1 MALDKS
7 DVIGSIFS
15 GWWEADKADSA
26 QRLKIRNEELANKQ
40 NTIKTIKTNN
50 YNDEIADYKKKKL
63 VIDSLN
69 SVAANNNNNMYTDD
83 LQLGEAVLRAKHGE
97 KFADFKKSMTGADG
111 DLTRFYT
118 LAKNEGINFNQTG
131 VDGTQVKK
139 DFKDKS
145 VIEAEYLA
153 EISKI
158 EAETKAALEEA
169 AGDSKTVNAIL
180 KLKDRL
186 IGNLK
191 PDSSKVDAIDS
202 VNNTMSTKDGFP
214 NNEKE
219 KLKEVQTNI
228 QTGETTETTET
239 TDTTTEGETSEVKA
253 LQSEDVPLFIPKS
266 WKEEY
271 EKQKIAANNV
281 DYSSKEYSKKISDT
295 VLTLIP
301 NAETEN
307 YFELDKDQKITKAK
321 TPIINA
327 DVTIQSLIN
336 NSLNDVT
343 MNETFAITGKDK
355 TKINLGVNERFQ
367 LAKNHVEDYGMW
379 MADGKVLGDSG
390 SLKNLFKKESTALV
404 VPANSII
411 NINNNKLKG
420 YENVFN
426 TIDKELRQDVG
437 KVYKNFIVG
446 KANERMTKQGGTLEE
461 NINFLQR
468 QLENDNNGNQTLTK
482 EAREFIAQALLK
494 AKKSNGELYYPDVN
508 KKVAD
513 ASEPKS
519 STMDM
524 KQKEMESATIGNV
537 RTVKV
542 TINGEEKQVPLTTK
556 NKQILKANN
565 IAIPDVQQE
574 PTAGDGNVMEKVAS
588 ETVTEKI
595 TPQMAGVQSDSNF
608 FTKKADILSILPND
622 MTGKEIKERYNT
634 DLKFPETF
642 NDFTVYKST
651 KNNTSWQNQ
660 IN

>member
-1 MALDKS
+1 MSLDKS
-7 DVIGSIFS
+7 DVLGSIFT
-15 GWWEADKADSA
+15 GWWEADKADTA

-40 NTIKTIKTNN
+40 NTIKQIKTNN
-50 YNDEIADYKKKKL
+50 YNDQIEDYKKKKV

-69 SVAANNNNNMYTDD
+69 SVAANKNMYTTDM
-83 LQLGEAVLRAKHGE
+83 QLGEAVLMAKHGDNFD
-97 KFADFKKSMTGADG
+97 KFKKSMTGADG

-118 LAKNEGINFNQTG
+118 LAKNEGINFNETG

-145 VIEAEYLA
+145 VIESEYLA

-191 PDSSKVDAIDS
+191 PDNSKVDAIDS

-253 LQSEDVPLFIPKS
+253 LQSEDVPLFIPKT

-271 EKQKIAANNV
+271 EKQKISANNV

-301 NAETEN
+301 DAETKN
-307 YFELDKDQKITKAK
+307 YFELDKDNKITSAK

-327 DVTIQSLIN
+327 DITIQSLIN

-343 MNETFAITGKDK
+343 MNETFAVTGKDK

-367 LAKNHVEDYGMW
+367 IAKNHVEDYGMW

-446 KANERMTKQGGTLEE
+446 KANERMTKEGGSLEE

-482 EAREFIAQALLK
+482 EARDFIANALLK
-494 AKKSNGELYYPDVN
+494 AKKSNGELYYPEVN
-508 KKVAD
+508 KKVTD

-519 STMDM
+519 STMEM
-524 KQKEMESATIGNV
+524 KQKEYEDLTFGGV

-556 NKQILKANN
+556 NKQILEANN

-574 PTAGDGNVMEKVAS
+574 PTAGDGAVMEKVAS
-588 ETVTEKI
+588 ETEVKKI
-595 TPQMAGVQSDSNF
+595 TPQDVGMGSGTNF
-608 FTKKADILSILPND
+608 FESIDDVKAILPND
-622 MTGKEIKERYNT
+622 MNGAEIKQKYNIS
-634 DLKFPETF
+634 FPL
-642 NDFTVYKST
+642 NDFTVYRTT
-651 KNNTSWQNQ
+651 KK
-660 IN
+660 

>member
-7 DVIGSIFS
+7 DVLGSIFS
-15 GWWEADKADSA
+15 GWWEADKADTA

-40 NTIKTIKTNN
+40 NTIKQIKTNN
-50 YNDEIADYKKKKL
+50 YNDDIAKYKKDKI
-63 VIDSLN
+63 VIDGLN
-69 SVAANNNNNMYTDD
+69 SVAANKSMYTTDM
-83 LQLGEAVLRAKHGE
+83 QLGEAVLMAKHGDNFD
-97 KFADFKKSMTGADG
+97 KFKKSMTGTDG

-118 LAKNEGINFNQTG
+118 LAKNEGINFNATG
-131 VDGTQVKK
+131 VDGTQIKK

-145 VIEAEYLA
+145 VIESEYLA

-228 QTGETTETTET
+228 QTGETTETTDT
-239 TDTTTEGETSEVKA
+239 TDTTTEGETGEVKA
-253 LQSEDVPLFIPKS
+253 LQSEDIPLFIPQG
-266 WKEEY
+266 WKDDF
-271 EKQKIAANNV
+271 KIKFDKAKELKF
-281 DYSSKEYSKKISDT
+281 SGKEYNKKFSDT
-295 VLTLIP
+295 VMTLVP
-301 NAETEN
+301 DGQEKD
-307 YFELDKDQKITKAK
+307 YFNIDTKTNTVTSAK
-321 TPIINA
+321 TPIINF
-327 DVTIQSLIN
+327 DDTFQSLLKGSIN
-336 NSLNDVT
+336 DITV
-343 MNETFAITGKDK
+343 EDTFKITGKNK
-355 TKINLGVNERFQ
+355 NKIDFTESTRYD
-367 LAKNHVEDYGMW
+367 LAVSHMRDYGQW
-379 MADGKVLGDSG
+379 FVDGAVLGEKG
-390 SLKNLFKKESTALV
+390 SLKNILEKKTEGFI
-404 VPANSII
+404 VPATSII
-411 NINNNKLKG
+411 NINNGTLKG
-420 YENVFN
+420 YSEAFGTIPKDLRKGVGSTYQQFIEN
-426 TIDKELRQDVG
+426 KALERQ
-437 KVYKNFIVG
+437 KVEGGSKQENMNFIQ
-446 KANERMTKQGGTLEE
+446 KEIEL
-461 NINFLQR
+461 
-468 QLENDNNGNQTLTK
+468 DNNGNQALTK
-482 EAREFIAQALLK
+482 EARDFIANALLT
-494 AKKSNGELYYPDVN
+494 AKKSNGELYYPEVN
-508 KKVAD
+508 KKVTD

-519 STMDM
+519 STMEM

-542 TINGEEKQVPLTTK
+542 TINGEEKVVPLTTK

-608 FTKKADILSILPND
+608 FTKKADILSVLPND
-622 MTGKEIKERYNT
+622 MTGREIKERYNT
-634 DLKFPETF
+634 DLEFPETF
-642 NDFTVYKST
+642 NDFTVYKSR
-651 KNNTSWQNQ
+651 KK
-660 IN
+660 

>member
-1 MALDKS
+1 MSLDKS
-7 DVIGSIFS
+7 DVLGSIFT
-15 GWWEADKADSA
+15 GWWEADKADTA

-40 NTIKTIKTNN
+40 NTIKQIKTNN
-50 YNDEIADYKKKKL
+50 YNDQIEDYKKKK
-63 VIDSLN
+63 VIIDSLN
-69 SVAANNNNNMYTDD
+69 SVAANKNMYTTDM
-83 LQLGEAVLRAKHGE
+83 QLGEAVLMAKHGDNFD
-97 KFADFKKSMTGADG
+97 KFKKSMTGADG

-118 LAKNEGINFNQTG
+118 LAKNEGINFNETG

-214 NNEKE
+214 SNEKE
-219 KLKEVQTNI
+219 KLKEIQTNI
-228 QTGETTETTET
+228 QTGETT
-239 TDTTTEGETSEVKA
+239 DTTTEGEISEVKT
-253 LQSEDVPLFIPKS
+253 LQSEDVPLFIPKD
-266 WKEEY
+266 WKTEY
-271 EKQKIAANNV
+271 EKQKIDANNV

-301 NAETEN
+301 DAETKN
-307 YFELDKDQKITKAK
+307 YFELDKDNKITSAK

-343 MNETFAITGKDK
+343 MNETFAVTGKDK

-367 LAKNHVEDYGMW
+367 IAKNHVEDYGMW

-446 KANERMTKQGGTLEE
+446 KANERMTKEGGSLEE

-494 AKKSNGELYYPDVN
+494 AKKSNGELYYPEVN
-508 KKVAD
+508 KKISD

-542 TINGEEKQVPLTTK
+542 TINGEEKVVPLTTK

-574 PTAGDGNVMEKVAS
+574 PTAGDGAVMEKVAS
-588 ETVTEKI
+588 ETEVKKI
-595 TPQMAGVQSDSNF
+595 TPQDVGMGSGTNF
-608 FTKKADILSILPND
+608 FESIEDVKAILPND
-622 MTGKEIKERYNT
+622 MNGAEIKQKYNIS
-634 DLKFPETF
+634 FPL
-642 NDFTVYKST
+642 NDFTVYRTT
-651 KNNTSWQNQ
+651 KK
-660 IN
+660 

>member
-7 DVIGSIFS
+7 DVLGSIFS
-15 GWWEADKADSA
+15 GWWEADKADTA

-40 NTIKTIKTNN
+40 NTIKQIKTNN
-50 YNDEIADYKKKKL
+50 YNDDIAKYKKDKV
-63 VIDSLN
+63 VIDGLN
-69 SVAANNNNNMYTDD
+69 AVAANKSMYTTDM
-83 LQLGEAVLRAKHGE
+83 QLGEAVLMAKHGDNFD
-97 KFADFKKSMTGADG
+97 KFKKSMTGADG

-118 LAKNEGINFNQTG
+118 LAKNEGINFNETG

-145 VIEAEYLA
+145 VIESEYLA

-202 VNNTMSTKDGFP
+202 VNNTMSTEDGFP
-214 NNEKE
+214 KTEKE

-228 QTGETTETTET
+228 KTGETTETTET

-301 NAETEN
+301 DAETKN
-307 YFELDKDQKITKAK
+307 YFELDKDNKITSAK

-343 MNETFAITGKDK
+343 MNETFAVTGKDK

-446 KANERMTKQGGTLEE
+446 KANERMTKEGGSLEE

-482 EAREFIAQALLK
+482 EARDFIANALLK
-494 AKKSNGELYYPDVN
+494 AKKSNGELYYPEVN
-508 KKVAD
+508 KKVTD
-513 ASEPKS
+513 ASKPKS

-524 KQKEMESATIGNV
+524 KQKEMEDATIGNV

-542 TINGEEKQVPLTTK
+542 TINGEEKIVPLTTK

-651 KNNTSWQNQ
+651 KK
-660 IN
+660 

>member
-7 DVIGSIFS
+7 DVLGSIFS
-15 GWWEADKADSA
+15 GWWEADKADTA

-40 NTIKTIKTNN
+40 NTIKQIKTNN
-50 YNDEIADYKKKKL
+50 YNDDIAKYKKDKI
-63 VIDSLN
+63 VIDGLN
-69 SVAANNNNNMYTDD
+69 SVAANKSMYTTDM
-83 LQLGEAVLRAKHGE
+83 QLGEAVLMAKHGDNFD
-97 KFADFKKSMTGADG
+97 KFKKSMTGTDG

-118 LAKNEGINFNQTG
+118 LAKNEGINFNATG
-131 VDGTQVKK
+131 VDGTQIKK

-145 VIEAEYLA
+145 VIESEYLA

-228 QTGETTETTET
+228 QTGETTDTTDT
-239 TDTTTEGETSEVKA
+239 TDTTTEGETGEVKA
-253 LQSEDVPLFIPKS
+253 LQSEDIPLFIPQG
-266 WKEEY
+266 WKDDF
-271 EKQKIAANNV
+271 KIKFDKAKELKF
-281 DYSSKEYSKKISDT
+281 SGKEYNKKFSDT
-295 VLTLIP
+295 VMTLVP
-301 NAETEN
+301 DGQEKD
-307 YFELDKDQKITKAK
+307 YFNIDTKTNTVTSAK
-321 TPIINA
+321 TPIINF
-327 DVTIQSLIN
+327 DDTFQSLLKGSIN
-336 NSLNDVT
+336 DITV
-343 MNETFAITGKDK
+343 EDTFKITGKNK
-355 TKINLGVNERFQ
+355 NKIDFTESTRYD
-367 LAKNHVEDYGMW
+367 LAVSHMRDYGQW
-379 MADGKVLGDSG
+379 FVDGAVLGEKG
-390 SLKNLFKKESTALV
+390 SLKNILEKKTEGFI

-411 NINNNKLKG
+411 NINNGTLKG
-420 YENVFN
+420 YSEAFGTIPKDLRKGVGSTYQQFIEN
-426 TIDKELRQDVG
+426 KALERQ
-437 KVYKNFIVG
+437 KVEGGSKQENMNFIQ
-446 KANERMTKQGGTLEE
+446 KEIEL
-461 NINFLQR
+461 
-468 QLENDNNGNQTLTK
+468 DNNGNQALTK
-482 EAREFIAQALLK
+482 EARDFIANALLT
-494 AKKSNGELYYPDVN
+494 AKKSNGELYYPEVN
-508 KKVAD
+508 KKVTD

-519 STMDM
+519 STMEM

-542 TINGEEKQVPLTTK
+542 TINGEEKVVPLTTK

-608 FTKKADILSILPND
+608 FTKKADILSVLPND
-622 MTGKEIKERYNT
+622 MTGREIKERYNT
-634 DLKFPETF
+634 DLEFPETF
-642 NDFTVYKST
+642 NDFTVYKSR
-651 KNNTSWQNQ
+651 KK
-660 IN
+660 

>member
-1 MALDKS
+1 MSLDKS
-7 DVIGSIFS
+7 DVLGSIFS
-15 GWWEADKADSA
+15 GWWEADKADTA

-40 NTIKTIKTNN
+40 NTIKQIKTNN
-50 YNDEIADYKKKKL
+50 YNDQIEDYKKKK
-63 VIDSLN
+63 VIIDSLN
-69 SVAANNNNNMYTDD
+69 SVAANKNMYTTDM
-83 LQLGEAVLRAKHGE
+83 QLGEAVLMAKHGDNFD
-97 KFADFKKSMTGADG
+97 KFKKSMTGADG

-139 DFKDKS
+139 DFKDKA

-191 PDSSKVDAIDS
+191 PDNSKVDAIDS

-343 MNETFAITGKDK
+343 MNETFAVTGKDK

-404 VPANSII
+404 VPSNSII

-482 EAREFIAQALLK
+482 EARDFIANALLK

-519 STMDM
+519 STMEM
-524 KQKEMESATIGNV
+524 KQKEYEDLTFGGV

-574 PTAGDGNVMEKVAS
+574 PTAGDGAVMEKVAS
-588 ETVTEKI
+588 ETEVKKI
-595 TPQMAGVQSDSNF
+595 TPQDVGMGSGTNF
-608 FTKKADILSILPND
+608 FESIEDVKAILPND
-622 MTGKEIKERYNT
+622 MNGAEIKQKYNIS
-634 DLKFPETF
+634 FPL
-642 NDFTVYKST
+642 NDFTVYRTT
-651 KNNTSWQNQ
+651 KK
-660 IN
+660 

>member
-7 DVIGSIFS
+7 DVLGSIFS
-15 GWWEADKADSA
+15 GWWEADKADTA

-40 NTIKTIKTNN
+40 NTIKQIKTNN
-50 YNDEIADYKKKKL
+50 YNDDIAKYKKDKV
-63 VIDSLN
+63 VIDGLN
-69 SVAANNNNNMYTDD
+69 AVAANKSMYTTDM
-83 LQLGEAVLRAKHGE
+83 QLGEAVLMAKHGDNFD
-97 KFADFKKSMTGADG
+97 KFKKSMTGADG

-118 LAKNEGINFNQTG
+118 LAKNEGINFNETG

-239 TDTTTEGETSEVKA
+239 TDTTTEGETGEVKA

-343 MNETFAITGKDK
+343 MNETFAVTGKDK

-588 ETVTEKI
+588 KTITEKI

-651 KNNTSWQNQ
+651 KK
-660 IN
+660 

>member
-1 MALDKS
+1 M
-7 DVIGSIFS
+7 
-15 GWWEADKADSA
+15 
-26 QRLKIRNEELANKQ
+26 
-40 NTIKTIKTNN
+40 
-50 YNDEIADYKKKKL
+50 
-63 VIDSLN
+63 
-69 SVAANNNNNMYTDD
+69 
-83 LQLGEAVLRAKHGE
+83 QLGEAVLMAKHGDNFD
-97 KFADFKKSMTGADG
+97 KFKKSMTGADG

-169 AGDSKTVNAIL
+169 AGDSKTVSAIL

-191 PDSSKVDAIDS
+191 PDSSKVDTIDS
-202 VNNTMSTKDGFP
+202 VNTTMSTEDGFP
-214 NNEKE
+214 KTEKQ

-228 QTGETTETTET
+228 QTEETTKTET
-239 TDTTTEGETSEVKA
+239 QEEPSKIAG
-253 LQSEDVPLFIPKS
+253 LQSEDVPLFIPKD
-266 WKEEY
+266 WKIEY
-271 EKQKIAANNV
+271 EKQKIDANNV

-301 NAETEN
+301 NAETKN
-307 YFELDKDQKITKAK
+307 YFELDKDNKITSAK

-336 NSLNDVT
+336 NSLDDVT
-343 MNETFAITGKDK
+343 MNETFSVTGKDK

-426 TIDKELRQDVG
+426 TIDKE
-437 KVYKNFIVG
+437 
-446 KANERMTKQGGTLEE
+446 
-461 NINFLQR
+461 
-468 QLENDNNGNQTLTK
+468 
-482 EAREFIAQALLK
+482 
-494 AKKSNGELYYPDVN
+494 
-508 KKVAD
+508 
-513 ASEPKS
+513 
-519 STMDM
+519 
-524 KQKEMESATIGNV
+524 
-537 RTVKV
+537 
-542 TINGEEKQVPLTTK
+542 
-556 NKQILKANN
+556 
-565 IAIPDVQQE
+565 
-574 PTAGDGNVMEKVAS
+574 
-588 ETVTEKI
+588 
-595 TPQMAGVQSDSNF
+595 
-608 FTKKADILSILPND
+608 
-622 MTGKEIKERYNT
+622 
-634 DLKFPETF
+634 
-642 NDFTVYKST
+642 
-651 KNNTSWQNQ
+651 
-660 IN
+660 

>member
-1 MALDKS
+1 MSLDKS
-7 DVIGSIFS
+7 DVLGSIFS
-15 GWWEADKADSA
+15 GWWEADKADTA

-40 NTIKTIKTNN
+40 NTIKQIKTNN
-50 YNDEIADYKKKKL
+50 YNDQIEDYKKKK
-63 VIDSLN
+63 VIIDSLN
-69 SVAANNNNNMYTDD
+69 SVAANKNMYTTDM
-83 LQLGEAVLRAKHGE
+83 QLGEAVLMAKHGDNFD
-97 KFADFKKSMTGADG
+97 KFKKSMTGADG

-118 LAKNEGINFNQTG
+118 LAKNEGINFNETG

-191 PDSSKVDAIDS
+191 PDNSKVDAIDS

-301 NAETEN
+301 DAETKN
-307 YFELDKDQKITKAK
+307 YFELDKDNKITSAK

-343 MNETFAITGKDK
+343 MNETFAVTGKDK

-446 KANERMTKQGGTLEE
+446 KANERMTKEGGTLEE

-482 EAREFIAQALLK
+482 EARDFIANALLK

-519 STMDM
+519 STMEM
-524 KQKEMESATIGNV
+524 KQKEYEDLTFGGV

-574 PTAGDGNVMEKVAS
+574 PTAGDGAVMEKVAS
-588 ETVTEKI
+588 ETEVKKI
-595 TPQMAGVQSDSNF
+595 TPQDVGMGSGTNF
-608 FTKKADILSILPND
+608 FESIEDVKAILPND
-622 MTGKEIKERYNT
+622 MNGAEIKQKYNIS
-634 DLKFPETF
+634 FPL
-642 NDFTVYKST
+642 NDFTVYRTT
-651 KNNTSWQNQ
+651 KK
-660 IN
+660 

>member
-1 MALDKS
+1 MSLDKS
-7 DVIGSIFS
+7 DVLGSIFS
-15 GWWEADKADSA
+15 GWWEADKADTA

-40 NTIKTIKTNN
+40 NTIKQIKTNN
-50 YNDEIADYKKKKL
+50 YNDQIEDYKKKK
-63 VIDSLN
+63 VIIDSLN
-69 SVAANNNNNMYTDD
+69 SVAANKNMYTTDM
-83 LQLGEAVLRAKHGE
+83 QLGEAVLMAKHGDNFD
-97 KFADFKKSMTGADG
+97 KFKKSMTGADG

-139 DFKDKS
+139 DFKDKA

-153 EISKI
+153 EIAKI

-343 MNETFAITGKDK
+343 MNETFAVTGKDK

-482 EAREFIAQALLK
+482 EARDFIANALLK

-519 STMDM
+519 STMEM
-524 KQKEMESATIGNV
+524 KQKEYEDLTFGGV

-574 PTAGDGNVMEKVAS
+574 PTAGDGAVMEKVAS
-588 ETVTEKI
+588 ETEVKKI
-595 TPQMAGVQSDSNF
+595 TPQDVGMGSGTNF
-608 FTKKADILSILPND
+608 FESIEDVKAILPND
-622 MTGKEIKERYNT
+622 MNGAEIKQKYNIS
-634 DLKFPETF
+634 FPL
-642 NDFTVYKST
+642 NDFTVYRTT
-651 KNNTSWQNQ
+651 KK
-660 IN
+660 

>member
-1 MALDKS
+1 MSLDKS
-7 DVIGSIFS
+7 DVLGSIFS
-15 GWWEADKADSA
+15 GWWEADKADTA

-40 NTIKTIKTNN
+40 NTIKQIKTNN
-50 YNDEIADYKKKKL
+50 YNDQIEDYKKKK
-63 VIDSLN
+63 VIIDSLN
-69 SVAANNNNNMYTDD
+69 SVAANKNMYTTDM
-83 LQLGEAVLRAKHGE
+83 QLGEAVLMAKHGDNFD
-97 KFADFKKSMTGADG
+97 KFKKSMTGADG

-139 DFKDKS
+139 DFKDKA

-343 MNETFAITGKDK
+343 MNETFAVTGKDK

-482 EAREFIAQALLK
+482 EARDFIANALLK

-519 STMDM
+519 STMEM
-524 KQKEMESATIGNV
+524 KQKEYEDLTFGGV

-574 PTAGDGNVMEKVAS
+574 PTAGDGAVMEKVAS
-588 ETVTEKI
+588 ETEVKKI
-595 TPQMAGVQSDSNF
+595 TPQDVGMGSGTNF
-608 FTKKADILSILPND
+608 FESIEDVKAILPND
-622 MTGKEIKERYNT
+622 MNGAEIKQKYNIS
-634 DLKFPETF
+634 FPL
-642 NDFTVYKST
+642 NDFTVYRTT
-651 KNNTSWQNQ
+651 KK
-660 IN
+660 

>member
-7 DVIGSIFS
+7 DVLGSIFS
-15 GWWEADKADSA
+15 GWWEADKADTA

-40 NTIKTIKTNN
+40 NTIKQIKTNN
-50 YNDEIADYKKKKL
+50 YNDDIAKYKKDKV
-63 VIDSLN
+63 VIDGLN
-69 SVAANNNNNMYTDD
+69 SVAANKSMYTTDM
-83 LQLGEAVLRAKHGE
+83 QLGEAVLMAKHGDNFD
-97 KFADFKKSMTGADG
+97 KFKKSMTGADG

-118 LAKNEGINFNQTG
+118 LAKNEGINFNETG

-145 VIEAEYLA
+145 VIESEYLA

-239 TDTTTEGETSEVKA
+239 TTEGETGEVKA

-271 EKQKIAANNV
+271 EKQKISANNV

-301 NAETEN
+301 DAETKN
-307 YFELDKDQKITKAK
+307 YFELDKDNKITSAK

-336 NSLNDVT
+336 NSLDDVT
-343 MNETFAITGKDK
+343 MNETFAVTGKDK

-446 KANERMTKQGGTLEE
+446 KANERMTKEGGSLEE

-494 AKKSNGELYYPDVN
+494 AKKSNGELYYPEVN
-508 KKVAD
+508 KKISD

-634 DLKFPETF
+634 DLEFPETF

-651 KNNTSWQNQ
+651 KK
-660 IN
+660 

>member
-1 MALDKS
+1 MSLDKS
-7 DVIGSIFS
+7 DVLGSIFS
-15 GWWEADKADSA
+15 GWWEADKADTA

-40 NTIKTIKTNN
+40 NTIKQIKTNN
-50 YNDEIADYKKKKL
+50 YNDQIEDYKKKK
-63 VIDSLN
+63 VIIDSLN
-69 SVAANNNNNMYTDD
+69 SVAANKNMYTTDM
-83 LQLGEAVLRAKHGE
+83 QLGEAVLMAKHGDNFD
-97 KFADFKKSMTGADG
+97 KFKKSMTGADG

-139 DFKDKS
+139 DFKDKA

-343 MNETFAITGKDK
+343 MNETFAVTGKDK

-404 VPANSII
+404 VPSNSII

-482 EAREFIAQALLK
+482 EARDFIANALLK

-519 STMDM
+519 STMEM
-524 KQKEMESATIGNV
+524 KQKEYEDLTFGGV

-574 PTAGDGNVMEKVAS
+574 PTAGDGAVMEKVAS
-588 ETVTEKI
+588 ETEVKKI
-595 TPQMAGVQSDSNF
+595 TPQDVGMGSGTNF
-608 FTKKADILSILPND
+608 FESIEDVKAILPND
-622 MTGKEIKERYNT
+622 MNGAEIKQKYNIS
-634 DLKFPETF
+634 FPL
-642 NDFTVYKST
+642 NDFTVYRTT
-651 KNNTSWQNQ
+651 KK
-660 IN
+660 

>member
-7 DVIGSIFS
+7 DVLGSIFT
-15 GWWEADKADSA
+15 GWWEADKIDTA
-26 QRLKIRNEELANKQ
+26 QRLKIRNEELANRQ
-40 NTIKTIKTNN
+40 NTIKQIKTNN
-50 YNDEIADYKKKKL
+50 YNDQIADYKKKKV
-63 VIDSLN
+63 VIDGLN
-69 SVAANNNNNMYTDD
+69 SVAANKSMYTTDM
-83 LQLGEAVLRAKHGE
+83 QLGEAVLMAKHGDNFD
-97 KFADFKKSMTGADG
+97 KFKKSMTGTDG

-118 LAKNEGINFNQTG
+118 LAKNEGINFNETG

-145 VIEAEYLA
+145 VIESEYLA

-214 NNEKE
+214 KTEKE

-239 TDTTTEGETSEVKA
+239 TDTTTEGETGEVKA
-253 LQSEDVPLFIPKS
+253 LQSEDVPLFIPGD
-266 WKEEY
+266 WKETY
-271 EKQKIAANNV
+271 N
-281 DYSSKEYSKKISDT
+281 KEYTEAKKLKFSGKEYNKKFSDT
-295 VLTLIP
+295 VMMLVPDGQTKDYFNIDTKTKEVTSAKIP
-301 NAETEN
+301 V
-307 YFELDKDQKITKAK
+307 
-321 TPIINA
+321 INF
-327 DVTIQSLIN
+327 DDTFQSILKGSIN
-336 NSLNDVT
+336 DI
-343 MNETFAITGKDK
+343 NEIDTFKITGKDK
-355 TKINLGVNERFQ
+355 NKIDFTESTRYDLAVNHMR
-367 LAKNHVEDYGMW
+367 DYGQW
-379 MADGKVLGDSG
+379 FVDGAVLGKDG
-390 SLKNLFKKESTALV
+390 SLKNILEKKTV
-404 VPANSII
+404 GFIVPANSII
-411 NINNNKLKG
+411 NVNNGTLKG
-420 YENVFN
+420 YSEAFGTIPKDLRKGVGSTYQKFIEN
-426 TIDKELRQDVG
+426 KALERQ
-437 KVYKNFIVG
+437 KVEGGSKQENMNFIQ
-446 KANERMTKQGGTLEE
+446 KEIEA
-461 NINFLQR
+461 
-468 QLENDNNGNQTLTK
+468 DNNGNQELTK
-482 EAREFIAQALLK
+482 EARDFIANALLT
-494 AKKSNGELYYPDVN
+494 AKKSNGELYYPEVN
-508 KKVAD
+508 KKVSD

-519 STMDM
+519 STMEM
-524 KQKEMESATIGNV
+524 KQKEMEDATIGNV

-542 TINGEEKQVPLTTK
+542 TINGEEKVVPLTTK

-634 DLKFPETF
+634 DLEFPETF

-651 KNNTSWQNQ
+651 KK
-660 IN
+660 

>member
-7 DVIGSIFS
+7 DVLGSIFS
-15 GWWEADKADSA
+15 GWWEADKADTA

-40 NTIKTIKTNN
+40 NTIKQIKTNN
-50 YNDEIADYKKKKL
+50 YNDDIAKYKKDKV
-63 VIDSLN
+63 VIDGLN
-69 SVAANNNNNMYTDD
+69 SVAANKSMYTTDM
-83 LQLGEAVLRAKHGE
+83 QLGEAVLMAKHGDNFD
-97 KFADFKKSMTGADG
+97 KFKKSMTGADG

-118 LAKNEGINFNQTG
+118 LAKNEGINFNETG

-145 VIEAEYLA
+145 VIESEYLS

-228 QTGETTETTET
+228 QTGETTDTTE
-239 TDTTTEGETSEVKA
+239 TTTEGETSEVKT
-253 LQSEDVPLFIPKS
+253 LQSEDVPLFIPKT

-271 EKQKIAANNV
+271 EKQKISANNV

-301 NAETEN
+301 DAETKN
-307 YFELDKDQKITKAK
+307 YFELDKDNKITSAK

-336 NSLNDVT
+336 NSLSDVT
-343 MNETFAITGKDK
+343 MNETFAVTGKDK

-446 KANERMTKQGGTLEE
+446 KANERMTKEGGSLEE

-468 QLENDNNGNQTLTK
+468 QLENDNNGNQILTK
-482 EAREFIAQALLK
+482 EARDFIASALLK
-494 AKKSNGELYYPDVN
+494 AKKSNGELYFPEVN
-508 KKVAD
+508 KKVTD
-513 ASEPKS
+513 ASESKS
-519 STMDM
+519 SNMEM
-524 KQKEMESATIGNV
+524 KQKEMEGATIGNV

-542 TINGEEKQVPLTTK
+542 TINGEEKVVPLTTK
-556 NKQILKANN
+556 NKQILEANN

-574 PTAGDGNVMEKVAS
+574 PTAGDGAVMEEVAS
-588 ETVTEKI
+588 ETEVKKI
-595 TPQMAGVQSDSNF
+595 TPQDVGMGSGTNF
-608 FTKKADILSILPND
+608 FESIDDVKAILPND
-622 MTGKEIKERYNT
+622 MNGAEIKQKYNIS
-634 DLKFPETF
+634 FPL
-642 NDFTVYKST
+642 NDFTVYRTT
-651 KNNTSWQNQ
+651 KK
-660 IN
+660 

>member
-15 GWWEADKADSA
+15 GWWEADKADTA
-26 QRLKIRNEELANKQ
+26 QRLKIRNEELVNKQ
-40 NTIKTIKTNN
+40 NTIKQIKTNN
-50 YNDEIADYKKKKL
+50 YNDDIAKYKKDKV
-63 VIDSLN
+63 VIDGLN
-69 SVAANNNNNMYTDD
+69 AVAANKSMYTTDM
-83 LQLGEAVLRAKHGE
+83 QLGEAVLMAKHGDNFD
-97 KFADFKKSMTGADG
+97 KFKKSMTGADG

-118 LAKNEGINFNQTG
+118 LAKNEGINFNETG

-145 VIEAEYLA
+145 VIESEYLA

-191 PDSSKVDAIDS
+191 PNSNKVDTIDS
-202 VNNTMSTKDGFP
+202 VNNTMSTEDGFP
-214 NNEKE
+214 KTEKE

-228 QTGETTETTET
+228 KTGETTETTET
-239 TDTTTEGETSEVKA
+239 TDTTTEGEVGEVKA

-301 NAETEN
+301 DAETKN
-307 YFELDKDQKITKAK
+307 YFELDKDNKITSAK

-343 MNETFAITGKDK
+343 MNETFSVTGKDK

-446 KANERMTKQGGTLEE
+446 KANERMTKEGGSLEE

-482 EAREFIAQALLK
+482 EARDFIANALLK
-494 AKKSNGELYYPDVN
+494 AKKSNGELYYPEVN
-508 KKVAD
+508 KKVTD
-513 ASEPKS
+513 ASKPKS

-542 TINGEEKQVPLTTK
+542 TINGEEKIVPLTTK

-588 ETVTEKI
+588 ETVTKKI

-634 DLKFPETF
+634 DLEFPETF

-651 KNNTSWQNQ
+651 KK
-660 IN
+660 

>member
-1 MALDKS
+1 MSLDKS
-7 DVIGSIFS
+7 DVLGSIWS
-15 GWWEADKADSA
+15 GWWEADKADTA
-26 QRLKIRNEELANKQ
+26 QRLKIRNEELANRQ
-40 NTIKTIKTNN
+40 NTIKQIKTNN
-50 YNDEIADYKKKKL
+50 YNDQIEDYKKKKV

-69 SVAANNNNNMYTDD
+69 SVAANKNMYTTDM
-83 LQLGEAVLRAKHGE
+83 QLGEAVLMAKHGDNFD
-97 KFADFKKSMTGADG
+97 KFKKSMTGADG

-118 LAKNEGINFNQTG
+118 LAKNEGINFNATG

-139 DFKDKS
+139 DFKDKA

-191 PDSSKVDAIDS
+191 PDNSKVDAIDS

-239 TDTTTEGETSEVKA
+239 TDTTTEGETNEVKA

-301 NAETEN
+301 DAETKN
-307 YFELDKDQKITKAK
+307 YFELDKDNKITSAK

-343 MNETFAITGKDK
+343 MNDTFAVTGKDK

-446 KANERMTKQGGTLEE
+446 KANERMTKEGGSLEE

-482 EAREFIAQALLK
+482 EARDFIANALLK
-494 AKKSNGELYYPDVN
+494 AKKSNGELYYPEVN
-508 KKVAD
+508 KKVTD

-537 RTVKV
+537 RTVKIN
-542 TINGEEKQVPLTTK
+542 INGEEKLVPLTTK
-556 NKQILKANN
+556 NKAILKAEG

-574 PTAGDGNVMEKVAS
+574 PTAGDGAVMEKVAS
-588 ETVTEKI
+588 ETEVKKI
-595 TPQMAGVQSDSNF
+595 TPQDVGMGSGTNF
-608 FTKKADILSILPND
+608 FESIEDVKAILPND
-622 MTGKEIKERYNT
+622 MNGAEIKQKYNIS
-634 DLKFPETF
+634 FPL
-642 NDFTVYKST
+642 NDFTVYRTT
-651 KNNTSWQNQ
+651 KK
-660 IN
+660 

>member
-15 GWWEADKADSA
+15 GWWEADKADTA

-40 NTIKTIKTNN
+40 NTIKQIKTNN
-50 YNDEIADYKKKKL
+50 YNDDIAKYKKDKV
-63 VIDSLN
+63 VIDGLN
-69 SVAANNNNNMYTDD
+69 SVAANKSMYSTDM
-83 LQLGEAVLRAKHGE
+83 QLGEAVLMAKHGDNFD
-97 KFADFKKSMTGADG
+97 KFKKSMTGADG

-118 LAKNEGINFNQTG
+118 LAKNEGVNFNQTG
-131 VDGTQVKK
+131 IDGTQVKK
-139 DFKDKS
+139 NFKDKS
-145 VIEAEYLA
+145 VIESEYLA

-239 TDTTTEGETSEVKA
+239 TDTTTESETDEVKA

-271 EKQKIAANNV
+271 EKQKISANNV

-301 NAETEN
+301 DAETKN
-307 YFELDKDQKITKAK
+307 YFQLDKDNKITSAK

-327 DVTIQSLIN
+327 DITIQSLIN
-336 NSLNDVT
+336 NSLNDIT
-343 MNETFAITGKDK
+343 MNETFSVTGKDK

-367 LAKNHVEDYGMW
+367 IAKNHVEDYGMW

-404 VPANSII
+404 VPSNSII

-446 KANERMTKQGGTLEE
+446 KANERMTKEGGSLEE

-468 QLENDNNGNQTLTK
+468 QLENDNNGNQTITK
-482 EAREFIAQALLK
+482 EAREFIANALLK
-494 AKKSNGELYYPDVN
+494 AKKSNGELYYPEIN
-508 KKVAD
+508 KKVTD

-519 STMDM
+519 STMEM
-524 KQKEMESATIGNV
+524 KQKEYEDLTFGNV

-542 TINGEEKQVPLTTK
+542 NINGEEKIVPLTTK

-565 IAIPDVQQE
+565 IAIPDIQQE
-574 PTAGDGNVMEKVAS
+574 PTAGDGAVMEKVFS
-588 ETVTEKI
+588 ETEVKKI
-595 TPQMAGVQSDSNF
+595 TPQDVGMGSGTNF
-608 FTKKADILSILPND
+608 FTKKADILAILPND
-622 MTGKEIKERYNT
+622 MTGREIKEKYNV
-634 DLKFPETF
+634 DMLPGQTF
-642 NDFTVYKST
+642 NNSTVYKPT
-651 KNNTSWQNQ
+651 KK
-660 IN
+660 

>member
-7 DVIGSIFS
+7 DVLGSIFS
-15 GWWEADKADSA
+15 GWWEADKADTA

-40 NTIKTIKTNN
+40 NTIKQIKTNN
-50 YNDEIADYKKKKL
+50 YNDDIAKYKKDKV
-63 VIDSLN
+63 VIDGLN
-69 SVAANNNNNMYTDD
+69 SVAANKSMYTTDM
-83 LQLGEAVLRAKHGE
+83 QLGEAVLMAKHGDNFD
-97 KFADFKKSMTGADG
+97 KFKKSMTGADG

-118 LAKNEGINFNQTG
+118 LAKNEGINFNETG

-145 VIEAEYLA
+145 VIESEYLA

-214 NNEKE
+214 SNEKE

-228 QTGETTETTET
+228 QTGETTKT
-239 TDTTTEGETSEVKA
+239 TDTTTEGETSEVKT
-253 LQSEDVPLFIPKS
+253 LQSEDVPLFIPKT

-271 EKQKIAANNV
+271 EKQKISANNV

-301 NAETEN
+301 DAETKN
-307 YFELDKDQKITKAK
+307 YFELDKDNKITSAK

-336 NSLNDVT
+336 NSLSDVT
-343 MNETFAITGKDK
+343 MNETFAVTGKDK

-367 LAKNHVEDYGMW
+367 IAKNHVEDYGMW

-446 KANERMTKQGGTLEE
+446 KANERMTKEGGSLEE

-482 EAREFIAQALLK
+482 EARDFIANALLK
-494 AKKSNGELYYPDVN
+494 AKKSNGELYYPEVN
-508 KKVAD
+508 KKVTD

-519 STMDM
+519 STMEM
-524 KQKEMESATIGNV
+524 KQKEMEGATIGNV

-542 TINGEEKQVPLTTK
+542 TINGEEKVVPLTTK
-556 NKQILKANN
+556 NKQILEANN

-574 PTAGDGNVMEKVAS
+574 PTAGDGAVMEEVAS
-588 ETVTEKI
+588 ETEVKKI
-595 TPQMAGVQSDSNF
+595 TPQDVGMGSGTNF
-608 FTKKADILSILPND
+608 FESIDDVKAILPND
-622 MTGKEIKERYNT
+622 MNGAEIKQKYNIS
-634 DLKFPETF
+634 FPL
-642 NDFTVYKST
+642 NDFTVYRTT
-651 KNNTSWQNQ
+651 KK
-660 IN
+660 

>member
-1 MALDKS
+1 MSLDKS
-7 DVIGSIFS
+7 DVLGSIFS
-15 GWWEADKADSA
+15 GWWEADKADTA

-40 NTIKTIKTNN
+40 NTIKQIKTNN
-50 YNDEIADYKKKKL
+50 YNDQIEDYKKKK
-63 VIDSLN
+63 VIIDSLN
-69 SVAANNNNNMYTDD
+69 SVAANKNMYTTDM
-83 LQLGEAVLRAKHGE
+83 QLGEAVLMAKHGDNFD
-97 KFADFKKSMTGADG
+97 KFKKSMTGADG

-139 DFKDKS
+139 DFKDKA

-191 PDSSKVDAIDS
+191 PDNSKVDAIDS

-343 MNETFAITGKDK
+343 MNETFAVTGKDK

-482 EAREFIAQALLK
+482 EARDFIANALLK

-519 STMDM
+519 STMEM
-524 KQKEMESATIGNV
+524 KQKEYEDLTFGGV

-574 PTAGDGNVMEKVAS
+574 PTAGDGAVMEKVAS
-588 ETVTEKI
+588 ETEVKKI
-595 TPQMAGVQSDSNF
+595 TPQDVGMGSGTNF
-608 FTKKADILSILPND
+608 FESIEDVKAILPND
-622 MTGKEIKERYNT
+622 MNGAEIKQKYNIS
-634 DLKFPETF
+634 FPL
-642 NDFTVYKST
+642 NDFTVYRTT
-651 KNNTSWQNQ
+651 KK
-660 IN
+660 

>member
-7 DVIGSIFS
+7 DVLGSIFS
-15 GWWEADKADSA
+15 GWWEADKADTA

-40 NTIKTIKTNN
+40 NTIKQIKTNN
-50 YNDEIADYKKKKL
+50 YNDDIAKYKKDKI
-63 VIDSLN
+63 VIDGLN
-69 SVAANNNNNMYTDD
+69 SVAANKSMYTTDM
-83 LQLGEAVLRAKHGE
+83 QLGEAVLMAKHGDNFD
-97 KFADFKKSMTGADG
+97 KFKKSMTGTDG

-118 LAKNEGINFNQTG
+118 LAKNEGINFNATG
-131 VDGTQVKK
+131 VDGTQIKK

-145 VIEAEYLA
+145 VIESEYLA

-228 QTGETTETTET
+228 QTGETTETTDT
-239 TDTTTEGETSEVKA
+239 TDTTTEGETGEVKA
-253 LQSEDVPLFIPKS
+253 LQSEDIPLFIPQG
-266 WKEEY
+266 WKDDF
-271 EKQKIAANNV
+271 KIKFDKAKELKF
-281 DYSSKEYSKKISDT
+281 SGKEYNKKFSDT
-295 VLTLIP
+295 VMTLVP
-301 NAETEN
+301 DGQEKD
-307 YFELDKDQKITKAK
+307 YFNIDTKTNTVTSAK
-321 TPIINA
+321 TPIINF
-327 DVTIQSLIN
+327 DDTFQSLLKGSIN
-336 NSLNDVT
+336 DITV
-343 MNETFAITGKDK
+343 EDTFKITGKNK
-355 TKINLGVNERFQ
+355 NKIDFTESTRYD
-367 LAKNHVEDYGMW
+367 LAVSHMRDYGQW
-379 MADGKVLGDSG
+379 FVDGAVLGEKG
-390 SLKNLFKKESTALV
+390 SLKNILEKKTV
-404 VPANSII
+404 GFIVPANSII
-411 NINNNKLKG
+411 NINNGTLKG
-420 YENVFN
+420 YSEAFGTIPKDLRKGVGSTYQQFIEN
-426 TIDKELRQDVG
+426 KALERQ
-437 KVYKNFIVG
+437 KVEGGSKQENMNFIQ
-446 KANERMTKQGGTLEE
+446 KEIEL
-461 NINFLQR
+461 
-468 QLENDNNGNQTLTK
+468 DNNGNQALTK
-482 EAREFIAQALLK
+482 EARDFIANALLT
-494 AKKSNGELYYPDVN
+494 AKKSNGELYYPEVN
-508 KKVAD
+508 KKVTD

-519 STMDM
+519 STMEM

-542 TINGEEKQVPLTTK
+542 TINGEEKVVPLTTK

-608 FTKKADILSILPND
+608 FTKKADILSVLPND
-622 MTGKEIKERYNT
+622 MTGREIKERYNT
-634 DLKFPETF
+634 DLEFPETF
-642 NDFTVYKST
+642 NDFTVYKSR
-651 KNNTSWQNQ
+651 KK
-660 IN
+660 

>member
-15 GWWEADKADSA
+15 GWWEADKADTA

-40 NTIKTIKTNN
+40 NTIKQIKTNN
-50 YNDEIADYKKKKL
+50 YNDDIAKYKKDKI
-63 VIDSLN
+63 VIDGLN
-69 SVAANNNNNMYTDD
+69 SVAANKSMYTTDM
-83 LQLGEAVLRAKHGE
+83 QLGEAVLMAKHGDNFD
-97 KFADFKKSMTGADG
+97 KFKKSMTGTDG

-118 LAKNEGINFNQTG
+118 LAKNEGINFNATG
-131 VDGTQVKK
+131 VDGTQIKK

-145 VIEAEYLA
+145 VIESEYLA

-228 QTGETTETTET
+228 QTGETTDTTDT
-239 TDTTTEGETSEVKA
+239 TDTTTEGETGEVKA
-253 LQSEDVPLFIPKS
+253 LQSEDIPLFIPQG
-266 WKEEY
+266 WKDDF
-271 EKQKIAANNV
+271 KIKFDKAKELKF
-281 DYSSKEYSKKISDT
+281 SGKEYNKKFSDT
-295 VLTLIP
+295 VMTLVP
-301 NAETEN
+301 DGQEKD
-307 YFELDKDQKITKAK
+307 YFNIDTKTNTVTSAK
-321 TPIINA
+321 TPIINF
-327 DVTIQSLIN
+327 DDTFQSLLKGSIN
-336 NSLNDVT
+336 DITV
-343 MNETFAITGKDK
+343 EDTFKITGKNK
-355 TKINLGVNERFQ
+355 NKIDFTESTRYD
-367 LAKNHVEDYGMW
+367 LAVSHMRDYGQW
-379 MADGKVLGDSG
+379 FVDGAVLGEKG
-390 SLKNLFKKESTALV
+390 SLKNILEKKTV
-404 VPANSII
+404 GFIVPANSII
-411 NINNNKLKG
+411 NINNGTLKG
-420 YENVFN
+420 YSEAFGTIPKDLRKGVGSTYQQFIEN
-426 TIDKELRQDVG
+426 KALERQ
-437 KVYKNFIVG
+437 KVEGGSKQENMNFIQ
-446 KANERMTKQGGTLEE
+446 KEIEL
-461 NINFLQR
+461 
-468 QLENDNNGNQTLTK
+468 DNNGNQALTK
-482 EAREFIAQALLK
+482 EARDFIANALLT
-494 AKKSNGELYYPDVN
+494 AKKSNGELYYPEVN
-508 KKVAD
+508 KKVTD

-519 STMDM
+519 STMEM

-542 TINGEEKQVPLTTK
+542 TINGEEKVVPLTTK

-608 FTKKADILSILPND
+608 FTKKADILSVLPND
-622 MTGKEIKERYNT
+622 MTGREIKERYNT
-634 DLKFPETF
+634 DLEFPETF
-642 NDFTVYKST
+642 NDFTVYKSR
-651 KNNTSWQNQ
+651 KK
-660 IN
+660 

>member
-1 MALDKS
+1 MKVL
-7 DVIGSIFS
+7 I
-15 GWWEADKADSA
+15 
-26 QRLKIRNEELANKQ
+26 LK
-40 NTIKTIKTNN
+40 
-50 YNDEIADYKKKKL
+50 
-63 VIDSLN
+63 
-69 SVAANNNNNMYTDD
+69 
-83 LQLGEAVLRAKHGE
+83 
-97 KFADFKKSMTGADG
+97 
-111 DLTRFYT
+111 
-118 LAKNEGINFNQTG
+118 TG

-239 TDTTTEGETSEVKA
+239 TDTTTEGETGEVKA

-343 MNETFAITGKDK
+343 MNETFAVTGKDK

-588 ETVTEKI
+588 
-595 TPQMAGVQSDSNF
+595 
-608 FTKKADILSILPND
+608 
-622 MTGKEIKERYNT
+622 
-634 DLKFPETF
+634 
-642 NDFTVYKST
+642 
-651 KNNTSWQNQ
+651 
-660 IN
+660 

>member
-7 DVIGSIFS
+7 DVLGSIFT
-15 GWWEADKADSA
+15 GWWEADKIDTA
-26 QRLKIRNEELANKQ
+26 QRLKIRNEELANRQ
-40 NTIKTIKTNN
+40 NTIKQIKTNN
-50 YNDEIADYKKKKL
+50 YNDQIADYKKKKV
-63 VIDSLN
+63 VIDGLN
-69 SVAANNNNNMYTDD
+69 SVAANKSMYTTDM
-83 LQLGEAVLRAKHGE
+83 QLGEAVLMAKHGDNFD
-97 KFADFKKSMTGADG
+97 KFKKSMTGADG

-118 LAKNEGINFNQTG
+118 LAKNEGINFNETG

-145 VIEAEYLA
+145 VIESEYLA

-239 TDTTTEGETSEVKA
+239 TDTTTEGETGEVKA

-301 NAETEN
+301 DAETKN
-307 YFELDKDQKITKAK
+307 YFELDKDNKITSAK

-327 DVTIQSLIN
+327 DITIQSLIN
-336 NSLNDVT
+336 NSLDDVT
-343 MNETFAITGKDK
+343 MNETFAVTGKDR

-367 LAKNHVEDYGMW
+367 LAKNHVEDYGLW

-446 KANERMTKQGGTLEE
+446 KANERMTKEGGSLEE

-494 AKKSNGELYYPDVN
+494 AKKSNGELYYPEVN
-508 KKVAD
+508 KKISD

-519 STMDM
+519 STMEM
-524 KQKEMESATIGNV
+524 KQKEYEDLTFGGV

-542 TINGEEKQVPLTTK
+542 TINGEEKIVPLTTK

-634 DLKFPETF
+634 DLEFPETF

-651 KNNTSWQNQ
+651 KK
-660 IN
+660 